1 MLGSV
6 STRRNRA
13 RETLTA
19 KVVGRAGDGSSDA
32 SLLYVVCGHRDDDGV
47 VDGFAHGC
55 FFSELSRG
63 EHRGNGESG
72 KWGVVGQR
80 RKSGS
85 VSRHDVVVALPEVL
99 GTDLSEM
106 DEEHGGHV
114 GRRYW
119 EPGDGFVSTSS

>member
-1 MLGSV
+1 M
-6 STRRNRA
+6 RKNRG

-32 SLLYVVCGHRDDDGV
+32 SLLYVVCGHRDDDGI

-72 KWGVVGQR
+72 KWGCC
-80 RKSGS
+80 
-85 VSRHDVVVALPEVL
+85 VL
-99 GTDLSEM
+99 
-106 DEEHGGHV
+106 EETEGYHHPFDDFSF
-114 GRRYW
+114 RDARA
-119 EPGDGFVSTSS
+119 ER